1 METEEILALLAF
13 LITMAVLVSAS
24 IKDWKEREVP
34 DIHWVVLSITGL
46 ALLIVYSV
54 YTAEFRWEFIL
65 LAAGTLMII
74 IDILFEKDLGILLT
88 VVYYIVAAVLF
99 IVPLWGNMSEAIF
112 IAWASIP
119 LCTLIFVG
127 MFFLNIVR
135 GGADV
140 KCLIALSIMLPIY
153 PAFLGL
159 PLIEVSN
166 VEFSQI
172 FVFSISALFIAAI
185 LTVPMIPYYA
195 FKNAKEGNVS
205 KKMFAGNKMEV
216 SEAEEADVWPLEDV
230 VDGKVEE
237 IKIPEE
243 KEIGAIYSRLKEA
256 GQEKVW
262 VTPMIPFIIFITV
275 AAAILF
281 VIGNPL
287 FLIF

>member
-1 METEEILALLAF
+1 VETTEILALLAF
-13 LITMAVLVSAS
+13 LITMAVLISAS

-34 DIHWVVLSITGL
+34 DVHWIVLSLSGL
-46 ALLIVYSV
+46 FLFLVYSV
-54 YTAEFRWEFIL
+54 NAMGFRWEFVL
-65 LAAGTLMII
+65 LAIGTLMII
-74 IDILFEKDLGILLT
+74 VDILFEKDLGITLT
-88 VVYYIVAAVLF
+88 TLYYVLTAMLF
-99 IVPLWGNMSEAIF
+99 IVPLWGNMSDPIF

-119 LCTLIFVG
+119 VATLIYVG

-140 KCLIALSIMLPIY
+140 KCLIALSIMIPIW
-153 PAFLGL
+153 PAFFGL

-166 VEFSQI
+166 VAFSQI

-205 KKMFAGNKMEV
+205 KKMFAGNKMKVE
-216 SEAEEADVWPLEDV
+216 EAEEADVWPLEDV
-230 VDGKVEE
+230 VDGQVEE
-237 IKIPEE
+237 IPIPEE
-243 KEIGAIYSRLKEA
+243 KEMDAIYSRLKEA
-256 GQEKVW
+256 GHEKVW

-275 AAAILF
+275 ATGILF
-281 VIGNPL
+281 IIGNPL